1 MSDSHHRP
9 LAGRLALVT
18 GASKGIGASAAAH
31 LAKLGARLVLAARSE
46 DGLQKVAAAAA
57 ELESEALPVVCDLS
71 QRDQVER
78 LFAAA
83 RELGPLDV
91 LVNNAALLRAQP
103 LAETS
108 DADWQAMVDLNLT
121 TVFRCCRAA
130 LNDML
135 PRRRGVIV
143 NVASVSGIPG
153 VPKLSG
159 LVGYAAT
166 KGGVIALSEALAAEV
181 APQGVRVVAV
191 SPGAVKTDMLR
202 SVAPER
208 EEIAMTPG
216 QVGRVIAWLASDDA
230 AAVRETNIT
239 VWGPPATPPAS

>member
-1 MSDSHHRP
+1 MSDTPHRP

-31 LAKLGARLVLAARSE
+31 LARLGARLVLAARSE
-46 DGLQKVAAAAA
+46 EALQKVAAAVA
-57 ELESEALPVVCDLS
+57 ELESEALPVLCDLS
-71 QRDQVER
+71 QPEQVER

-91 LVNNAALLRAQP
+91 LVNNAALLQAGP
-103 LAETS
+103 LVETS

-121 TVFRCCRAA
+121 AVFRCCRAA
-130 LNDML
+130 LREML
-135 PRRRGVIV
+135 PRGKGVIV
-143 NVASVSGIPG
+143 NVASVSGISG
-153 VPKLSG
+153 VPKLGG

-181 APQGVRVVAV
+181 APQGVRVVAL

-239 VWGPPATPPAS
+239 VWGPPAAPPAS